1 MENQV
6 KIHKEVNKSQREPLD
21 IAEKVFGDKVYFSI
35 ICGII
40 ALLIVIIA
48 NYITNVFYS
57 SFFVKKGNIF
67 EKAQYFPEALK
78 NIKNI
83 FIPNFSIFWLP
94 GLIFFFFYFFV
105 G

>member
-57 SFFVKKGNIF
+57 SFFV
-67 EKAQYFPEALK
+67 
-78 NIKNI
+78 
-83 FIPNFSIFWLP
+83 
-94 GLIFFFFYFFV
+94 
-105 G
+105 

>member
-67 EKAQYFPEALK
+67 EKAQYFPEAY
-78 NIKNI
+78 NH
-83 FIPNFSIFWLP
+83 
-94 GLIFFFFYFFV
+94 Y
-105 G
+105 